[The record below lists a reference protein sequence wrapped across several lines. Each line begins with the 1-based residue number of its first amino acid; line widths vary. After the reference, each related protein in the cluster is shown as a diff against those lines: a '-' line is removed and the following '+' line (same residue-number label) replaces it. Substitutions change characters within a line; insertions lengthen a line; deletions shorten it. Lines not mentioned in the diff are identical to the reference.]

1 MIPGK
6 IYTISHTRFPS
17 HYQIGNWGISSLT
30 PFSSLLLTQDWR
42 GPSLV
47 RQPMRRDLEV
57 TSISARSMLTFA
69 SMPQI
74 ISFLT
79 FNDQAEEAAKFY
91 TSIFPNSR
99 ITSITRYPK
108 GAPAPEGSVMTVSF
122 ELDGRE
128 FVALNGGPQFSFSQ
142 GFSISVQCETQE
154 EIDTYWNKLTEG
166 GQEIACGW
174 LTDKFGLSWQVNP
187 KLLMEMLSDHD
198 PIKVQK
204 AMAAMMT
211 MIKIDVAGLKRAWDE
226 S

>member
-1 MIPGK
+1 MITLG
-6 IYTISHTRFPS
+6 
-17 HYQIGNWGISSLT
+17 
-30 PFSSLLLTQDWR
+30 
-42 GPSLV
+42 
-47 RQPMRRDLEV
+47 
-57 TSISARSMLTFA
+57 

-79 FNDQAEEAAKFY
+79 FNDQAEEAANFY

-154 EIDTYWNKLTEG
+154 EIDAYWNKLTEG
-166 GQEIACGW
+166 GHEIACGW
-174 LTDKFGLSWQVNP
+174 LTDKFGLSWQINP
-187 KLLMEMLSDHD
+187 KLLMEMLSDPD
-198 PIKVQK
+198 PNKVQK

-211 MIKIDVAGLKRAWDE
+211 MVKIDIAGLKRAWDE